1 MKKIISICAVI
12 LSLALLITVFAAC
25 GKNEGDD
32 TTTTTAE
39 VAVADGEYSL
49 EVAATSATV
58 KKGDAVFQELKYP
71 QGIGYEFDLAYAKEH
86 YEFIDMNFDGNL
98 DLYVAVSKVDNVI
111 SYYCWLYNATDNK
124 FDYSASLS
132 ALKNISVDS
141 AEQLVLSKT
150 YFNGIEKVTTYEW
163 VDGVLTIK
171 ESYGDEGETIP
182 QNIMQSLND
191 NTIGEVSNTEKT
203 TANTTTQANG
213 EKTTVAQG
221 GNKTTTSANGGNN
234 TTNGNTDNKTPT
246 SAPKPTKP
254 LLTTTNPAE
263 DGIEVLP
270 SKPNDGWY

>member
-12 LSLALLITVFAAC
+12 LSLALLITIFAAC
-25 GKNEGDD
+25 GKKEGED
-32 TTTTTAE
+32 TTTTTAA
-39 VAVADGEYSL
+39 AVATGEYSL
-49 EVAATSATV
+49 EVATDKAIV
-58 KKGDAVFQELKYP
+58 KKGDTVFQELKYP

-98 DLYVAVSKVDNVI
+98 DLYLAVSKVDNII

-124 FDYSASLS
+124 FDFSASLS

-163 VDGVLTIK
+163 VDGVLTMK
-171 ESYGDEGETIP
+171 ERYGNEGETIP
-182 QNIMQSLND
+182 QNIIQSLND
-191 NTIGEVSNTEKT
+191 NTIGEVSNTDKTTSGATTQASGDKT
-203 TANTTTQANG
+203 TA
-213 EKTTVAQG
+213 AQG
-221 GNKTTTSANGGNN
+221 GNKTTTAANGGNN
-234 TTNGNTDNKTPT
+234 TTSGNADNKTTT

-254 LLTTTNPAE
+254 LLTTTNPAA